1 MPVAHN
7 QFGRELGPFEIS
19 RRDVLNGVLLA
30 VGAGAVSQSVPF
42 RAFAAPAEGAACDG
56 AIGSDPRALRGGNL
70 PSVFNVGHW
79 MRDRRLRFEP
89 GAVTL
94 AKGCD
99 GVEGA
104 FPIVEDDKEFDVVVA
119 GAGLAGL
126 SAALFLLRR
135 RPGTRI
141 LLLEANAYTGGNA
154 GRDDM
159 PPLPVPAPTAGAYCL
174 APSAR
179 YLKEFYRELDIDWRK
194 HGIASPGDCYYFD
207 EYTPGITAGHRG
219 WNIETLDTGMGEAPY
234 EKHVVADLLRSR
246 KEIKKLT
253 QRVGSGLL
261 DDPPDRSSPR
271 MDYLSQISFEDYL
284 TDILRCDP
292 IVSDFHSLYM
302 IDALGGTASHVNAH
316 SSINFLAGEFGDD
329 LFTFPGGTSELAK
342 RVTLWLQGRRR
353 GKPFDTIPKI
363 ELSASVLR
371 IDIERSAKRSSAK
384 VVYFRDGVF
393 RRVSA
398 KTVIVATQSQVAR
411 HLVEHLLDDDRKA
424 AWGEFNTVPVVIAN
438 VALRSAEPLHQLGLG
453 YSQAWW
459 GSKYW
464 ANFGVADWVTD
475 RRNNPDR
482 PTVLTFFG
490 GNRASPEEL
499 PNERVKLL
507 QTPFGDYEQ
516 SLKDDL
522 SRIMRGS
529 KFDFD
534 RDVTAIFL
542 YRWGHSMML
551 PVPNLLFGKTRN
563 AKGLLDRDKGPRKV
577 ACSPIGPIA
586 FAGQHREGTPSV
598 ESAITSGYRAALE
611 VLAYQS
617 GENVVI

>member
-1 MPVAHN
+1 MPVAHKE
-7 QFGRELGPFEIS
+7 FGRELGPFEIS

-42 RAFAAPAEGAACDG
+42 RALAAQAEGAACDG

-79 MRDRRLRFEP
+79 MRDRRLRFER
-89 GAVTL
+89 GTVTL

-99 GVEGA
+99 GVEGS

-126 SAALFLLRR
+126 SAGFFLLRR
-135 RPGTRI
+135 RPGIRI
-141 LLLEANAYTGGNA
+141 LLLEANASTGGNA

-174 APSAR
+174 APSSG
-179 YLKEFYRELDIDWRK
+179 YLKEFYRQLDINWRR

-219 WNIETLDTGMGEAPY
+219 WNIETLDTGMREAPY
-234 EKHVVADLLRSR
+234 EQHVVADLLRSR

-253 QRVGSGLL
+253 QSSGSVQL
-261 DDPPDRSSPR
+261 DDPPDHSSPR
-271 MDYLSQISFEDYL
+271 LDYLSQISFEDYL
-284 TDILRCDP
+284 TNTLRCDP
-292 IVSDFHSLYM
+292 IVSDFHSLYL
-302 IDALGGTASHVNAH
+302 IDALGGTARHVNAH

-342 RVTLWLQGRRR
+342 RVTLWLQGRGRS
-353 GKPFDTIPKI
+353 KPFDTIPKI
-363 ELSASVLR
+363 ELSAAVLR
-371 IDIERSAKRSSAK
+371 IDIDRSVKRSSAK

-411 HLVEHLLDDDRKA
+411 HFVEHLLDDDRKA
-424 AWGEFNTVPVVIAN
+424 AWGEFNTVPVAIAN
-438 VALRSAEPLHQLGLG
+438 VALRSAKPLHQLGLG

-499 PNERVKLL
+499 PNERIKLL
-507 QTPFGDYEQ
+507 QTPFGDYEK

-534 RDVTAIFL
+534 RDVTAIYL

-563 AKGLLDRDKGPRKV
+563 AKGLLDRNKGPRKV
-577 ACSPIGPIA
+577 ACSPLGPIA

-617 GENVVI
+617 GENVTI

>member
-1 MPVAHN
+1 MH
-7 QFGRELGPFEIS
+7 
-19 RRDVLNGVLLA
+19 
-30 VGAGAVSQSVPF
+30 
-42 RAFAAPAEGAACDG
+42 
-56 AIGSDPRALRGGNL
+56 
-70 PSVFNVGHW
+70 
-79 MRDRRLRFEP
+79 
-89 GAVTL
+89 
-94 AKGCD
+94 
-99 GVEGA
+99 
-104 FPIVEDDKEFDVVVA
+104 
-119 GAGLAGL
+119 
-126 SAALFLLRR
+126 
-135 RPGTRI
+135 
-141 LLLEANAYTGGNA
+141 
-154 GRDDM
+154 
-159 PPLPVPAPTAGAYCL
+159 
-174 APSAR
+174 
-179 YLKEFYRELDIDWRK
+179 
-194 HGIASPGDCYYFD
+194 
-207 EYTPGITAGHRG
+207 
-219 WNIETLDTGMGEAPY
+219 EAPY

-253 QRVGSGLL
+253 QPGGSVLL

-271 MDYLSQISFEDYL
+271 LDYLSQISFEDYL

-302 IDALGGTASHVNAH
+302 IDALGGTARHVNAH

-342 RVTLWLQGRRR
+342 RVTLWLQGRGRS
-353 GKPFDTIPKI
+353 KPFDTIPKI
-363 ELSASVLR
+363 ELSAAVLR
-371 IDIERSAKRSSAK
+371 IDIERSVKRSSAK

-411 HLVEHLLDDDRKA
+411 HFVEHLLDDDRKA
-424 AWGEFNTVPVVIAN
+424 AWGEFNTVPVAIAN
-438 VALRSAEPLHQLGLG
+438 VALRSAKPLHQLGLG

-499 PNERVKLL
+499 PSERIKLL
-507 QTPFGDYEQ
+507 QTPFGDYEK

-529 KFDFD
+529 EFDFD
-534 RDVTAIFL
+534 RDVTAVYL
-542 YRWGHSMML
+542 YRWGHSMIL

-563 AKGLLDRDKGPRKV
+563 AKGLLDRNNGPRKV
-577 ACSPIGPIA
+577 ACSPLGPIA

-617 GENVVI
+617 SENVTI